1 VTDLSKWTERSRE
14 ALAAAIA
21 RADELQSSEVAP
33 LHLLWALFQ
42 DGEGVA
48 TVLTRSIQGAT
59 EPIQQEI
66 ERQLETQPVVSGVA
80 DRVPSAALRN
90 VFTQAG
96 RQMAGFNDEYLSVE
110 HLLLALSSSTDPA
123 GGLLRRHGLTE
134 DAIMAALQSVRGQQR
149 VTDPEPESK
158 YQVLEKYTRDLTA
171 LARVDKL
178 DPVIGRDEEIRRVL
192 KILSRRTKNNPV
204 LIGEPGVGKTAIAEG
219 LALKIA
225 TGDVPESLRDR
236 RVLSLDLGA
245 TLAGTKYRGEF
256 EERFKA
262 LLEEVTAADG
272 QIVLFIDE
280 LHTLVGAGA
289 VGGTMD
295 ASNMLKPA
303 LARGELRCIG
313 ATTLDE
319 FRKHIEKDAALERRF
334 APVYVDQ
341 PNVEDT
347 IAILRGLK
355 ERYEVHHGIKISDD
369 ALVAAATLS
378 NRYISDRF
386 LPDKAIDLM
395 DEAAAELRLAIDS
408 MPPELD
414 EVEKRIRRLEIE
426 RAAIKKDRSARSR
439 LESLQLE
446 LGELKSNAESLRLQ
460 WQAEKVAVGRIR
472 QFKEDIEKLK
482 ADAARAERQADYN
495 GAARLRYGDI
505 PAREEELTREG
516 TRLAELQRDR
526 KLLTEEVSADDV
538 AGVVAQWTGIPVSRL
553 NESETNR
560 LLHLEDHLR
569 ERVVGQ
575 DDALRSIAQMVRSA
589 RAGLSDPQRPLGSFL
604 FLGPTGVGKT
614 ELARA
619 LAEFLY
625 GDEGAMVRL
634 DMSEYMERHSVSR
647 LIGAPPGYVGYDE
660 GGQLTEAVR
669 RRPYAVI
676 LLDEIEKAHHDVFN
690 LLLQLLDDGRL
701 TDNQG
706 RVVDF
711 KNTLI
716 IMTSNLGAERIVAL
730 TEGGA
735 SFERL
740 QNELLELLK
749 GTLRPEFLNR
759 IDETIVFHPLDREAI
774 ARIVRIQFALI
785 ADRAARQDIALELTD
800 AAAEQ
805 LALWGYDAAFGAR
818 PLKRVLQAEI
828 THRLSEQVLA
838 GQVQPGQ
845 VLKVDAINGRIE
857 FVPDTVEVAGKAA
870 GTMAGAA

>member
-1 VTDLSKWTERSRE
+1 MTDLSKWTERSRE
-14 ALAAAIA
+14 ALAAAVA
-21 RADELQSSEVAP
+21 RADELQSSEVTP

-42 DGEGVA
+42 DGEGIA
-48 TVLTRSIQGAT
+48 TVLTRSSQGAA
-59 EPIQQEI
+59 EPIKQEI

-80 DRVPSAALRN
+80 DRIPSAALRD
-90 VFTQAG
+90 VFTRAG
-96 RQMAGFNDEYLSVE
+96 RQMARFNDEYLSVE
-110 HLLLALSSSTDPA
+110 HLLLALSSSTDSA
-123 GGLLRRHGLTE
+123 GDLLRRHGLTE
-134 DAIMAALQSVRGQQR
+134 DAIMAALQSVRGHQR

-171 LARVDKL
+171 LARADKL

-219 LALKIA
+219 LALHIA
-225 TGDVPESLRDR
+225 RGDVPESLRDR

-245 TLAGTKYRGEF
+245 ILAGTKYRGEF

-262 LLEEVTAADG
+262 LLKEVTAADG
-272 QIVLFIDE
+272 RVVLFIDE

-289 VGGTMD
+289 VGGAMD

-303 LARGELRCIG
+303 LARGDLRCIG

-319 FRKHIEKDAALERRF
+319 FREHIEKDAALERRF

-341 PNVEDT
+341 PDVEDT

-378 NRYISDRF
+378 DRYISNRF

-408 MPPELD
+408 MPPELE

-426 RAAIKKDRSARSR
+426 RAAIKKDRSARVR
-439 LESLQLE
+439 LESLELE

-472 QFKEDIEKLK
+472 QLKEDIEGLK
-482 ADAARAERQADYN
+482 TDADRAERQADFD

-516 TRLAELQRDR
+516 VRLAELQRDR

-553 NESETNR
+553 SESETKR

-575 DDALRSIAQMVRSA
+575 DDALRSVAQMVRSA
-589 RAGLSDPQRPLGSFL
+589 RAGLADPQRPLGSFL

-669 RRPYAVI
+669 RRPYSVI
-676 LLDEIEKAHHDVFN
+676 LLDEVEKAHHDVFN

-716 IMTSNLGAERIVAL
+716 IMTSNLGANRILAL
-730 TEGGA
+730 TEEGA
-735 SFERL
+735 SYDRL
-740 QNELLELLK
+740 QEELLELLK
-749 GTLRPEFLNR
+749 RTLRPEFLNR

-774 ARIVRIQFALI
+774 ARIVRLQFALI
-785 ADRAARQDIALELTD
+785 AGRAARQGIALELTD

-805 LALWGYDAAFGAR
+805 LALWGYDPAFGAR
-818 PLKRVLQAEI
+818 PLKRVLQTEI
-828 THRLSEQVLA
+828 THRLAEAVLA
-838 GQVQPGQ
+838 GRVRSGQ
-845 VLKVDAINGRIE
+845 SLMVVAVDGQIE
-857 FVPDTVEVAGKAA
+857 LEA
-870 GTMAGAA
+870 GTAEVTGNAQAEMAGVS